1 MSFILYFLICLICI
15 FLGVLPLIKN
25 PKKTTSISF
34 FITAFFI
41 AIWSFSIYM
50 FKYTEHDL
58 LFWAR
63 LTFVG
68 PIVFSYSV
76 LVFCLALLQKIKL
89 FSFKNLLIILPTLLL
104 LIFIPTDFIVQ
115 NVRMD
120 TRSYIYG
127 LGHKLFALYF
137 VLYISSSIFVA
148 IKGIYK
154 FKGLEQQRLKY
165 FITGVALAC
174 FSGGITNLL
183 FPLLGNNQYSALGP
197 LFVIFFLS
205 FTVYAIIKHQLLD
218 ISVIINRTAAYA
230 LAVLL
235 FGSIYLSFVFA
246 YVAYFTSNIN
256 AFFLGISI
264 LYGLFTV
271 QFFPYVWHKIQN
283 TSEKIFFPS
292 RSNYQKML
300 LKTAKEL
307 GECISLQE
315 LKHILE
321 SNLVREMNFSNPHLY
336 LAYKKQK
343 PDINHLMQE
352 LKQSKETKVRDF
364 LEAKDELKAELSK
377 LEAQACVPC
386 FSKNELQGLLL
397 LGTKTNQRA
406 YSIQD
411 FNFLETLSYQ
421 IGATLERAQPYEKL
435 KSEYEKAMQ
444 VTEKMSEQAA
454 YATLT
459 RRVAHEINNP
469 LAMILGQS
477 ILIKKYQNQPEKV
490 AKNANAI
497 YQSVER
503 LSHIL
508 QIMLKY
514 GSQKSRVSES
524 LNINELL
531 EEICSLARADL
542 ASKEIKVAKD
552 LAADLPLIKGDSN
565 RLHQVFLNIILN
577 AVQAIHS
584 KGAISIITRQADFT
598 NKAGMRTQGIEIKV
612 ENNGPEIPATI
623 QQQIFDT
630 FFTTKKEGLGL
641 GLSITLNIINEH
653 DGMLS
658 LTSDSH
664 KTTFTVYLPRG

>member
-1 MSFILYFLICLICI
+1 MGIIYFLIVIAGILFSYLLLRYGEKNIPTLSFLITILASTMWSLSI
-15 FLGVLPLIKN
+15 FLHWSTDAPVFWGKATFLAAILI
-25 PKKTTSISF
+25 PVS
-34 FITAFFI
+34 
-41 AIWSFSIYM
+41 
-50 FKYTEHDL
+50 L
-58 LFWAR
+58 LFFS
-63 LTFVG
+63 LTY
-68 PIVFSYSV
+68 P
-76 LVFCLALLQKIKL
+76 QKKIKFTWYNSL
-89 FSFKNLLIILPTLLL
+89 AIIIAPLLL
-104 LIFIPTDFIVQ
+104 LAITPTDFIIKSITVD
-115 NVRMD
+115 R
-120 TRSYIYG
+120 TIIYN
-127 LGHKLFALYF
+127 LGHKIFIIYF
-137 VLYISSSIFVA
+137 FTYISGVVA
-148 IKGIYK
+148 FTLQGLRKY
-154 FKGLEQQRLKY
+154 KGLSKAKLQY
-165 FITGVALAC
+165 FFLGLLCAVFGA
-174 FSGGITNLL
+174 SITNIIL
-183 FPLLGNNQYSALGP
+183 PILGTNEYNKIGP

-230 LAVLL
+230 LTVLL

-246 YVAYFTSNIN
+246 YVVYFTNNIN
-256 AFFLGISI
+256 AFFLGISL
-264 LYGLFTV
+264 LYGLFAV
-271 QFFPYVWHKIQN
+271 QFFFYVRNTIQN

-292 RSNYQKML
+292 QANYQKML

-584 KGAISIITRQADFT
+584 KGSISIITRQADFT
-598 NKAGMRTQGIEIKV
+598 NKAGLRTQGIEIKI
-612 ENNGPEIPATI
+612 ENNGPEIPAAI